1 MINNNEKKYELIKF
15 EDGEFSLD
23 VNVSPDEETVW
34 LTQRDLT
41 LLFNVDK
48 SRISRHIKNILD
60 EGELNFSVVAENATT
75 GADGKTYSTRY
86 YNLDMIIAIGYRV
99 NSKRGTQFRKWANSV
114 LKQYLLNGYSID
126 TKRCIECQENIIT
139 LNNKVNNLIENTSN
153 INNRL
158 LSLESTDNILS
169 NMLFYENNIFEED
182 SYIKKL
188 LLSAMK
194 EIIIIDGYID
204 ITVLDMLNE
213 INIPIVI
220 YTLPSAN
227 ITKQDINIFQIN
239 HNLIVK
245 RNNIIY
251 DRFLI
256 IDDDIYSIGSSIKD
270 VGKKRFVMTKII
282 SISKQELLKNI

>member
-1 MINNNEKKYELIKF
+1 MNNQEKKYELIKF

-23 VNVSPDEETVW
+23 VNVSPDEDTVW
-34 LTQRDLT
+34 LTQEQISILYGRDIS
-41 LLFNVDK
+41 V
-48 SRISRHIKNILD
+48 ISRHIRNILKETECNESNLQKMQIPFSD
-60 EGELNFSVVAENATT
+60 KPITIYDLNIILSV
-75 GADGKTYSTRY
+75 
-86 YNLDMIIAIGYRV
+86 GYRV
-99 NSKRGTQFRKWANSV
+99 KSPRGNQFRKWANSV
-114 LKQYLLNGYSID
+114 LKQYLLNGYSINN
-126 TKRCIECQENIIT
+126 KRCIECQENIIT

-153 INNRL
+153 MNNRL

-169 NMLFYENNIFEED
+169 NMLFYENNIFEAY

-188 LLSAMK
+188 LLSAKK

-213 INIPIVI
+213 INIPITI

-227 ITKQDINIFQIN
+227 ISKQDINKFQIN
-239 HNLIVK
+239 HILTIK
-245 RNNIIY
+245 RNNIIH

-282 SISKQELLKNI
+282 SISKSELLKNI

>member
-1 MINNNEKKYELIKF
+1 MNNQEKKYELIKF

-34 LTQRDLT
+34 LTQNDMA
-41 LLFNVDK
+41 LLFEVDRT
-48 SRISRHIKNILD
+48 RITRHIKNIF
-60 EGELNFSVVAENATT
+60 EELELEEKSNVRKTHFPFSDKDVTI
-75 GADGKTYSTRY
+75 
-86 YNLDMIIAIGYRV
+86 YNLEVVIAVGYRV
-99 NSKRGTQFRKWANSV
+99 KSKRGILFRRWVTSV
-114 LKQYLLNGYSID
+114 LKQYLLNGYSIN

-169 NMLFYENNIFEED
+169 NMLFYENNIFEAY

-188 LLSAMK
+188 LLSAKK

-213 INIPIVI
+213 INIPITI
-220 YTLPSAN
+220 YTLASAN
-227 ITKQDINIFQIN
+227 ISKQDINKFQIN
-239 HNLIVK
+239 HNLIVN
-245 RNNIIY
+245 RNNKIH

-282 SISKQELLKNI
+282 SISKDELLKNI

>member
-1 MINNNEKKYELIKF
+1 MNNQEKKYELIKF

-34 LTQRDLT
+34 LSANEIA
-41 LLFNVDK
+41 LLFNRDPKTIRKHINNVFEENEVDINSNTQK
-48 SRISRHIKNILD
+48 MRIAGVDQRVIFYS
-60 EGELNFSVVAENATT
+60 LNVIISV
-75 GADGKTYSTRY
+75 
-86 YNLDMIIAIGYRV
+86 GYRV
-99 NSKRGTQFRKWANSV
+99 KSKRGVLFRQWANSI
-114 LKQYLLNGYSID
+114 LKQYLLNGYSINN
-126 TKRCIECQENIIT
+126 KRCVECQENIIT
-139 LNNKVNNLIENTSN
+139 LNNKVNYLIENNYN

-158 LSLESTDNILS
+158 SSLESTDNILS
-169 NMLFYENNIFEED
+169 NMLFYENNIFEAY

-188 LLSAMK
+188 FLSAKK

-213 INIPIVI
+213 INIPITI
-220 YTLPSAN
+220 YTLPSASV
-227 ITKQDINIFQIN
+227 TKQDINKFQIN
-239 HNLIVK
+239 HNLIVN
-245 RNNIIY
+245 RNNIIH

-270 VGKKRFVMTKII
+270 VGKKRFIMTKII

>member
-1 MINNNEKKYELIKF
+1 MRIAGVDQRVVFY
-15 EDGEFSLD
+15 SL
-23 VNVSPDEETVW
+23 NVI
-34 LTQRDLT
+34 
-41 LLFNVDK
+41 
-48 SRISRHIKNILD
+48 IS
-60 EGELNFSVVAENATT
+60 V
-75 GADGKTYSTRY
+75 
-86 YNLDMIIAIGYRV
+86 GYRV
-99 NSKRGTQFRKWANSV
+99 KSKRGVLFRQWANSV
-114 LKQYLLNGYSID
+114 LKQYLLNGYSINN
-126 TKRCIECQENIIT
+126 KRCIECQENIIT

-169 NMLFYENNIFEED
+169 NMLFYENNIFEAY

-188 LLSAMK
+188 LLSAKK

-213 INIPIVI
+213 INIPITI
-220 YTLPSAN
+220 YTLPSAS
-227 ITKQDINIFQIN
+227 ITKQDINKFQIN
-239 HNLIVK
+239 HILTIK
-245 RNNIIY
+245 RNNIIH

-256 IDDDIYSIGSSIKD
+256 IDDDIYSIGASIKD

>member
-34 LTQRDLT
+34 LSANEIA
-41 LLFNVDK
+41 LLFNRDPKTIRKHINNVFVENEVDINSNTQK
-48 SRISRHIKNILD
+48 MRIAGVDQRVVFYS
-60 EGELNFSVVAENATT
+60 LNVIISV
-75 GADGKTYSTRY
+75 
-86 YNLDMIIAIGYRV
+86 GYRV
-99 NSKRGTQFRKWANSV
+99 KSKRGVLFRQWANSV
-114 LKQYLLNGYSID
+114 LKQYLLNGYSINN
-126 TKRCIECQENIIT
+126 KRCIECQENIIT
-139 LNNKVNNLIENTSN
+139 LNNKVNYLIENNYN

-158 LSLESTDNILS
+158 SSLESTDNILS
-169 NMLFYENNIFEED
+169 NMLFYENNIFEAY

-188 LLSAMK
+188 LLSAKK

-204 ITVLDMLNE
+204 ITVLDMLND
-213 INIPIVI
+213 INIPITI
-220 YTLPSAN
+220 YTLPSAS
-227 ITKQDINIFQIN
+227 ISKQDIKKFQIN
-239 HNLIVK
+239 HNLTIK
-245 RNNIIY
+245 RTNIIH

-282 SISKQELLKNI
+282 SISKSELLKNI

>member
-1 MINNNEKKYELIKF
+1 MNNQEKKYELIKF

-34 LTQRDLT
+34 LSANEIA
-41 LLFNVDK
+41 LLFNRDPKTIRKHINNVFEENEVDINSNTQK
-48 SRISRHIKNILD
+48 MRIAGVDQRVVFYS
-60 EGELNFSVVAENATT
+60 LNVIISV
-75 GADGKTYSTRY
+75 
-86 YNLDMIIAIGYRV
+86 GYRV
-99 NSKRGTQFRKWANSV
+99 KSKRGVLFRQWANSV
-114 LKQYLLNGYSID
+114 LKQYLLNGYSINN
-126 TKRCIECQENIIT
+126 KRCIECQENIIT

-153 INNRL
+153 INTRL

-169 NMLFYENNIFEED
+169 NMLFYENNIFEAY
-182 SYIKKL
+182 SYIKKI
-188 LLSAMK
+188 LLSAKK

-213 INIPIVI
+213 INIPITI
-220 YTLPSAN
+220 YTLPSAS
-227 ITKQDINIFQIN
+227 ISKQDINKFQIN
-239 HNLIVK
+239 HNLIIR
-245 RNNIIY
+245 RNNIIH

>member
-1 MINNNEKKYELIKF
+1 MNNQEKKYELIKF

-34 LTQRDLT
+34 LTQNDMA
-41 LLFNVDK
+41 LLFEVDRT
-48 SRISRHIKNILD
+48 RITRHIKNIF
-60 EGELNFSVVAENATT
+60 EELELEKKSNVRKTHFPFSDKDVTI
-75 GADGKTYSTRY
+75 
-86 YNLDMIIAIGYRV
+86 YNLEVVIAVGYRV
-99 NSKRGTQFRKWANSV
+99 KSKRGILFRRWVTSV
-114 LKQYLLNGYSID
+114 LKQYLLNGYSIN

-139 LNNKVNNLIENTSN
+139 LNNKVNYLIENTSN
-153 INNRL
+153 MNNRL

-169 NMLFYENNIFEED
+169 NMLFYENNIFEAY

-188 LLSAMK
+188 LLSAKK

-213 INIPIVI
+213 ITLPISI
-220 YTLPSAN
+220 YTLPSAS
-227 ITKQDINIFQIN
+227 ITKQDINKFQIN
-239 HNLIVK
+239 HILTIK
-245 RNNIIY
+245 RNNIIH

-282 SISKQELLKNI
+282 SISKDELLKNI

>member
-34 LTQRDLT
+34 LSANEIA
-41 LLFNVDK
+41 LLFNRDPKTIRKHINNVFVENEVDINSNTQK
-48 SRISRHIKNILD
+48 MRIAGVDQRVVFYS
-60 EGELNFSVVAENATT
+60 LNVIISV
-75 GADGKTYSTRY
+75 
-86 YNLDMIIAIGYRV
+86 GYRV
-99 NSKRGTQFRKWANSV
+99 KSKRGVLFRQWANSV
-114 LKQYLLNGYSID
+114 LKQYLLNGYSINN
-126 TKRCIECQENIIT
+126 KRCIECQENIIT

-153 INNRL
+153 MNNRL

-169 NMLFYENNIFEED
+169 NMLFYENNIFEAY

-188 LLSAMK
+188 LLSAKK

-213 INIPIVI
+213 INIPITI

-227 ITKQDINIFQIN
+227 ISKQDINKFQIN
-239 HNLIVK
+239 HILTIK
-245 RNNIIY
+245 RNNIIH

-282 SISKQELLKNI
+282 SISKSELLKNI

>member
-1 MINNNEKKYELIKF
+1 MNNQEKKYELIKF

-34 LTQRDLT
+34 LSANEIA
-41 LLFNVDK
+41 LLFNRNPKTIRKHINNVFEENEVDINSNTQK
-48 SRISRHIKNILD
+48 MRIGGVAQRVIFYS
-60 EGELNFSVVAENATT
+60 LNVIISV
-75 GADGKTYSTRY
+75 
-86 YNLDMIIAIGYRV
+86 GYRV
-99 NSKRGTQFRKWANSV
+99 KSKRGVLFRQWANSV
-114 LKQYLLNGYSID
+114 LKQYLLNGYSINN
-126 TKRCIECQENIIT
+126 KRCIECQENIIT

-169 NMLFYENNIFEED
+169 NMLFYENNIFEAY

-188 LLSAMK
+188 LLSAKK

-213 INIPIVI
+213 INIPITI
-220 YTLPSAN
+220 YTLPSAC
-227 ITKQDINIFQIN
+227 ITKQDINKFQIN
-239 HNLIVK
+239 HILTIK
-245 RNNIIY
+245 RNNIIH

-256 IDDDIYSIGSSIKD
+256 IDDEIYSIGSSIKD
-270 VGKKRFVMTKII
+270 VGKKRFVMTRII
-282 SISKQELLKNI
+282 SLSKQELLKNI